1 MLKIA
6 NRVFLALNVWA
17 LENVFQRLMYDI
29 AISTRSHKMRVGI
42 GFDAHRFTEGRPL
55 VLGGVE
61 IPFRFGLQ
69 GHSDADVLIHA
80 IMDAILG
87 AIAARDIGQHFPD
100 TDEQFR
106 DISSLILL
114 SKVASL
120 LSKKRFQIGN
130 IDCVALLEEP
140 KLSPFRE
147 QMREKISAA
156 LGIEK
161 DNVSVK
167 ASTTEGLGF
176 SGRGEGVA
184 AYAVAM
190 VEKTD

>member
-1 MLKIA
+1 M
-6 NRVFLALNVWA
+6 
-17 LENVFQRLMYDI
+17 
-29 AISTRSHKMRVGI
+29 KMRVGI

-61 IPFRFGLQ
+61 LPFRFGLQ
-69 GHSDADVLIHA
+69 GHSDADVVIHA

-87 AIAARDIGQHFPD
+87 AIAAGDIGQHFPD

-106 DISSLILL
+106 DISSLSLL

-147 QMREKISAA
+147 QMREKISTA

-184 AYAVAM
+184 AYAVAL

>member
-1 MLKIA
+1 
-6 NRVFLALNVWA
+6 
-17 LENVFQRLMYDI
+17 
-29 AISTRSHKMRVGI
+29 MRVGI

-61 IPFRFGLQ
+61 IPFSFGLQ
-69 GHSDADVLIHA
+69 GHSDADVIIHA

-87 AIAARDIGQHFPD
+87 AIAAGDIGQHFPD

-106 DISSLILL
+106 DISSLNLL
-114 SKVASL
+114 SKVAGL
-120 LSKKRFQIGN
+120 LSKKQFQIGN
-130 IDCVALLEEP
+130 IDCVALLEKP

-147 QMREKISAA
+147 QMREKISAT
-156 LGIEK
+156 LSIDK

-176 SGRGEGVA
+176 SGRGEGIA
-184 AYAVAM
+184 AYAVAL
-190 VEKTD
+190 VKKAD

>member
-1 MLKIA
+1 M
-6 NRVFLALNVWA
+6 
-17 LENVFQRLMYDI
+17 
-29 AISTRSHKMRVGI
+29 KMRVGI

-61 IPFRFGLQ
+61 LPFRFGLQ
-69 GHSDADVLIHA
+69 GHSDADVVIHA

-87 AIAARDIGQHFPD
+87 AIAAGDIGQHFPD

-106 DISSLILL
+106 DISSLSLL

-120 LSKKRFQIGN
+120 LSKKRFQIDN

-184 AYAVAM
+184 AYAVAL
-190 VEKTD
+190 VEKSR